1 MLATRS
7 LLFNA
12 LFYLNLVVLMIVGL
26 PTMLFGRKA
35 VFALARLWGAISVWL
50 LEAICGLKLE
60 YRGVDNI
67 PPGAV
72 LIAVKHQSFLETF
85 ALLKY
90 APDFAIIL
98 KRQLTYVPLFG
109 LYLIVSQQ
117 IAIDR
122 GRGRQALQQ
131 IAAAART
138 VFAAGRQVFIYP
150 EGTRRVPGAPPKYKQ
165 GATAL
170 YAETGV
176 PCLPVA
182 VNTGLFWR
190 RHGFLRRPG
199 VAVIEY
205 LPVIAPGLD
214 RDAFSERLETTIETA
229 CARLNAEALAKDPSL
244 AAVLAEGANSDARS
258 PRADLTMSLVMFYV
272 CSLNDLRVRTMLLS
286 YEIVA
291 PTIERTRGFVRAAGA
306 AMDRRLQAMGE
317 IAPAAP
323 RSLRWPACRSRR
335 DSVRGRAYPGADM
348 SFRSIRASTC
358 PAFCH
363 AVLLAA
369 VRDGPRRLRIV
380 SVRDTG
386 AFPEPVVARAQ
397 REFRAYGPGLEF
409 HLHLLPS
416 SSADRA
422 ATIADLAI
430 AAR

>member
-26 PTMLFGRKA
+26 PTMVFGRKA

-50 LEAICGLKLE
+50 LEVICGLKLE

-72 LIAVKHQSFLETF
+72 LIAAKHQSFLETF
-85 ALLKY
+85 GLLKY

-109 LYLIVSQQ
+109 LYLIASQQ

-131 IAAAART
+131 IAAAAKT
-138 VFAAGRQVFIYP
+138 VFASGRQVFIYP

-165 GATAL
+165 GATVL

-205 LPVIAPGLD
+205 LPIIAPGLE
-214 RDAFSERLETTIETA
+214 RDVFSERLESAIETA

-244 AAVLAEGANSDARS
+244 AAVLA
-258 PRADLTMSLVMFYV
+258 
-272 CSLNDLRVRTMLLS
+272 
-286 YEIVA
+286 
-291 PTIERTRGFVRAAGA
+291 
-306 AMDRRLQAMGE
+306 
-317 IAPAAP
+317 
-323 RSLRWPACRSRR
+323 
-335 DSVRGRAYPGADM
+335 
-348 SFRSIRASTC
+348 
-358 PAFCH
+358 
-363 AVLLAA
+363 
-369 VRDGPRRLRIV
+369 DGPKSDV
-380 SVRDTG
+380 
-386 AFPEPVVARAQ
+386 EAQ
-397 REFRAYGPGLEF
+397 N
-409 HLHLLPS
+409 S
-416 SSADRA
+416 
-422 ATIADLAI
+422 T
-430 AAR
+430 